1 MNREEIDAMIAKREE
16 DQERI
21 WQIVNKLSYKEYR
34 KMQEMFAPVED
45 EE

>member
-1 MNREEIDAMIAKREE
+1 MNKELEEMIAKREA

-21 WQIVNKLSYKEYR
+21 WQIVNKLTYKEYR
-34 KMQEMFAPVED
+34 KMQQMFAPVED